1 MSQITGTGATC
12 SQFSAG
18 TATTLATLTYTAR
31 NGRIQS
37 VNPSGFDYWVRVNAA
52 AGSNTVV
59 VSQAITTG
67 NFSTL
72 FGEGSGSTVNTPSCA
87 VVSGATITDA
97 QGNGTFTVQ
106 WNASSAGT
114 YYIGLRLGTS
124 AVKNKT
130 APNPPTVHYAFSTN
144 GVTGSTSGID
154 LSP

>member
-1 MSQITGTGATC
+1 MSQITPTSATC

-18 TATTLATLTYTAR
+18 RAQTLSAVTYTAR
-31 NGRIQS
+31 NGRIKWVS
-37 VNPSGFDYWVRVNAA
+37 PSGFDYWVRVTG
-52 AGSNTVV
+52 AGGANTVV

-72 FGEGSGSTVNTPSCA
+72 YGLGSGSAVFNSGCA
-87 VVSGATITDA
+87 TVSGASFTASANDD
-97 QGNGTFTVQ
+97 TFTIQ
-106 WNASSAGT
+106 WNGANAGT
-114 YYIGLRLGTS
+114 YYIGLTLATS
-124 AVKNKT
+124 RVRNKP